1 MNVVLDTNVLVSAML
16 SPGRKAYSILQ
27 AVIFGD
33 FQIIYDYR
41 IMDEYKDVLHYK
53 KFGFEENDIEAVL
66 TPSGHFTPLMAGF
79 CFQKQFLIIQRK
91 VFTAMRFWH
100 DGFFSFVPNMYLFA
114 FLLFCLRRVRYGS
127 YKNAF

>member
-66 TPSGHFTPLMAGF
+66 TPIREYGLNIVAHPIKNIAFTDESDRKFFEVAKTSGAILGTGNMKHFPDDPMVMSVSDF
-79 CFQKQFLIIQRK
+79 YEKFL
-91 VFTAMRFWH
+91 
-100 DGFFSFVPNMYLFA
+100 S
-114 FLLFCLRRVRYGS
+114 
-127 YKNAF
+127 

>member
-66 TPSGHFTPLMAGF
+66 TPIREYGLNIVTHPIKNIAFTDESDRKFFEVAKSADAVLVTGNLKHYPED
-79 CFQKQFLIIQRK
+79 FL
-91 VFTAMRFWH
+91 VMSVSDFHVRFI
-100 DGFFSFVPNMYLFA
+100 G
-114 FLLFCLRRVRYGS
+114 
-127 YKNAF
+127 